1 LKNFISFSKHIVIFW
16 EVSNLGDQG
25 DGDKKDEIKN
35 VKKRISFTFYS
46 ILAMNWVLVIM
57 GIIAFGVAVYSA
69 AGGEFLSA
77 AVFSAIGA
85 GDVISV
91 FTFAMDRAQRNLG
104 DQTQVEA
111 AFDGLSAQSELM
123 KNFQHSND
131 INNIKAINREIRST
145 TLYTMKLIQEFT
157 EIGKSPKKKAWLRD
171 LPIKFGKLEIT
182 SPEKK
187 NKYDEPVVPLG
198 KEITITSS
206 LENISQ
212 EPVTINMIV
221 IAIRPPSGT
230 PDGGPFRFDFYIDG
244 KARTIKPKE
253 THKIEHKKRLEE
265 SVKHPG
271 IDEDIPKEKLGRDW
285 YAFVAVQT
293 EDECWHDD
301 YNKVWFEVK

>member
-1 LKNFISFSKHIVIFW
+1 
-16 EVSNLGDQG
+16 
-25 DGDKKDEIKN
+25 
-35 VKKRISFTFYS
+35 
-46 ILAMNWVLVIM
+46 
-57 GIIAFGVAVYSA
+57 
-69 AGGEFLSA
+69 
-77 AVFSAIGA
+77 
-85 GDVISV
+85 
-91 FTFAMDRAQRNLG
+91 
-104 DQTQVEA
+104 
-111 AFDGLSAQSELM
+111 
-123 KNFQHSND
+123 
-131 INNIKAINREIRST
+131 
-145 TLYTMKLIQEFT
+145 
-157 EIGKSPKKKAWLRD
+157 
-171 LPIKFGKLEIT
+171 LEIT